1 MAPARPRQLR
11 RRRRRET
18 ETWTELARGRDRQA
32 AAVLVAG
39 PAGGGGRSDG
49 TPDGAG
55 FLRRWIRIVSSHQRT
70 ARQRL
75 VLLIGSAGPL
85 GYAPASGTVTVA
97 LVGVPVYLLLH
108 VWLPWWGYVAVA
120 VGVTLF
126 GVWIHGVGDRILGE
140 EDSRKLVIDE
150 LAGFL
155 IAMTAVPPFGVAPTW
170 RLVTLGFGLE
180 RAIDIVKIW
189 PATWIERRWPGG
201 WGVVFDDVVAGLYT
215 LGLLQLVMRFFPAA
229 VGIG

>member
-1 MAPARPRQLR
+1 MS
-11 RRRRRET
+11 
-18 ETWTELARGRDRQA
+18 G
-32 AAVLVAG
+32 
-39 PAGGGGRSDG
+39 
-49 TPDGAG
+49 
-55 FLRRWIRIVSSHQRT
+55 HQRT

-97 LVGVPVYLLLH
+97 VLGVPVYLLLH
-108 VWLPWWGYVAVA
+108 AWLPGWGYLAVTA
-120 VGVTLF
+120 AVTLF

-140 EDSRKLVIDE
+140 KDSRKLVIDE
-150 LAGFL
+150 LAGFFV
-155 IAMTAVPPFGVAPTW
+155 AMTAVPSFGVSPTW
-170 RLVTLGFGLE
+170 QLVALGFCLE

-215 LGLLQLVMRFFPAA
+215 LGLLQLVMHFFPAA
-229 VGIG
+229 VGLG

>member
-1 MAPARPRQLR
+1 
-11 RRRRRET
+11 
-18 ETWTELARGRDRQA
+18 
-32 AAVLVAG
+32 
-39 PAGGGGRSDG
+39 
-49 TPDGAG
+49 
-55 FLRRWIRIVSSHQRT
+55 VSGQQRT

-75 VLLIGSAGPL
+75 VVLIGSVGPL

-97 LVGVPVYLLLH
+97 VVGVPLYLLLH
-108 VWLPWWGYVAVA
+108 AWSPWWGYLAVTA
-120 VGVTLF
+120 GVTFL

-155 IAMTAVPPFGVAPTW
+155 IAMTAVPSFGITPTW
-170 RLVTLGFGLE
+170 QLVALGFVLE
-180 RAIDIVKIW
+180 RAIDIVKVW

-215 LGLLQLVMRFFPAA
+215 LGLLQLAMHYFPGT
-229 VGIG
+229 VGIR